1 MAVET
6 RAEKG
11 AIYLKSKMTSHTE
24 EMLEIKKE
32 IGIVTKRKRKRGRNR
47 KRDSERYRDR
57 SIETE
62 IDRERRSSF

>member
-24 EMLEIKKE
+24 EMLEIKK
-32 IGIVTKRKRKRGRNR
+32 GD
-47 KRDSERYRDR
+47 RDCNEEKEREK
-57 SIETE
+57 SK
-62 IDRERRSSF
+62 ERQ